1 MFGIIILETNVY
13 GLLEDLRMEEEELKT
28 KIKEIIDRIDRV
40 DILEYLYIF
49 INGKVGRYVEEKI

>member
-28 KIKEIIDRIDRV
+28 KIKEIIDKIDRM

-49 INGKVGRYVEEKI
+49 IKGKVGKYVRS